1 MENASLSL
9 VTVPGQGLTYPV
21 LTFVST
27 NSFLL
32 YTFIYVKI
40 FNVDIISRVPLLPF
54 GLPYAIVMSMRYAYM
69 LFSIKSLN
77 IYLLLFTSLAGPWQ
91 LKSDIHEENQNDE
104 EIYKKCI
111 FLHIWF
117 AA

>member
-1 MENASLSL
+1 MLILFQESPSSPLAFPMLLS
-9 VTVPGQGLTYPV
+9 
-21 LTFVST
+21 
-27 NSFLL
+27 
-32 YTFIYVKI
+32 
-40 FNVDIISRVPLLPF
+40 
-54 GLPYAIVMSMRYAYM
+54 MSMRYAYM
-69 LFSIKSLN
+69 LFSLKSLN